1 MPRNYRIKS
10 AIYRRRKK
18 QRAARDKNRT
28 RRGGGVGAR
37 AFVSQDKPKDK
48 NVLNGTS
55 VFCLS
60 SCWCTTEEIRGGG
73 KKRDYGVGVGET
85 RKTRERKDGWKE
97 GRKEGRKE

>member
-60 SCWCTTEEIRGGG
+60 SCWGMVHDGKRNTRGEKREIMG
-73 KKRDYGVGVGET
+73 
-85 RKTRERKDGWKE
+85 
-97 GRKEGRKE
+97 

>member
-1 MPRNYRIKS
+1 MPRNYRVKS

-28 RRGGGVGAR
+28 RRGGEGKVGAR

-60 SCWCTTEEIRGGG
+60 SCWGMVHDGKRNTRGEKREIMG
-73 KKRDYGVGVGET
+73 
-85 RKTRERKDGWKE
+85 
-97 GRKEGRKE
+97 

>member
-10 AIYRRRKK
+10 AIYRLRKK

-28 RRGGGVGAR
+28 RRGGGEAR

-55 VFCLS
+55 VSVFLLGN
-60 SCWCTTEEIRGGG
+60 GGRQKEKYEG
-73 KKRDYGVGVGET
+73 KKDYGVGVGE
-85 RKTRERKDGWKE
+85 RKTRERKDG
-97 GRKEGRKE
+97 

>member
-28 RRGGGVGAR
+28 RRGGEGKVGAR

-55 VFCLS
+55 VFCLL
-60 SCWCTTEEIRGGG
+60 
-73 KKRDYGVGVGET
+73 VGA
-85 RKTRERKDGWKE
+85 R
-97 GRKEGRKE
+97 RKEKYEEEKREIMG